1 MRERSPGSS
10 LWSCFH
16 AVQVGLASVLADG
29 CRETLDAAMSLMGPE
44 EISHLEDEARV
55 IQHNVRAWL
64 LRKR

>member
-1 MRERSPGSS
+1 VV
-10 LWSCFH
+10 
-16 AVQVGLASVLADG
+16 VQVGLASVLADG